1 MSASAAKPVVC
12 VVDDDSLVRE
22 SVDGLLRQVGFQVDK
37 FESAESFLGR
47 PQRQPPDCL
56 VVDLRLPGMSGL
68 DLHRELVRAGV
79 QAPTIL
85 LTGHGDIPT
94 SVRAMKAGA
103 LDFLTKP
110 YDADELL
117 AAVQRAVLLR
127 GRERAPGVSRPFE
140 GFVGKSD
147 ALTRVLQEVDVVA
160 DTDATVLVT
169 GESGTGKELV
179 ARAIHERS
187 RRRQGPLVTMS
198 CAAILETLFESELFG
213 HARGSFTGALHDRAG
228 RFEAAQGGTV
238 FLDEIGEV
246 PLAMQSKLLRVIQ
259 EKEFERVG
267 ETRPRKLDV
276 RIVAATNREL
286 KAEVES
292 GRFRADLYY
301 RLNVFPIH
309 NPALRERLDDIPLLA
324 EHFVHAAARRL
335 GRPAPPLTE
344 AAVRDLTARD
354 WPGNVRALENV
365 IERAVILAGD
375 GQLRFDWTSPD
386 ASLKAPVPPGGL
398 PLLSRVAVEQHQRE
412 VIQAA
417 LERAGGRVS
426 GSRGAAELLGMKPS
440 TLFSR
445 MTVLG
450 LRKSSVAESVTPV
463 AGP

>member
-1 MSASAAKPVVC
+1 MSSAAKPVVC

-22 SVDGLLRQVGFQVDK
+22 SIDGLFRQAGFQVDK

-79 QAPTIL
+79 HTPTIL

-147 ALTRVLQEVDVVA
+147 ALTSVLQEVDVVA

-213 HARGSFTGALHDRAG
+213 HARGSFTGALNDRAG
-228 RFEAAQGGTV
+228 RFEAAQGGTM

-259 EKEFERVG
+259 EKEFERLG

-301 RLNVFPIH
+301 RLNVFPIR
-309 NPALRERLDDIPLLA
+309 NPALRERLEDIPLLA
-324 EHFVHAAARRL
+324 EHFVQVAARRL

-344 AAVRDLTARD
+344 AAVRELTARD
-354 WPGNVRALENV
+354 WPGNVRELENV

-375 GQLRFDWTSPD
+375 GQLRFDGTSPGV
-386 ASLKAPVPPGGL
+386 SLKAPALPGGL
-398 PLLSRVAVEQHQRE
+398 PLLSRVAVEKHQRE
-412 VIQAA
+412 VILAA